1 MGKKICL
8 LLLGLVVGIVQGT
21 AQVKTVRGIVVTEE
35 DEEPVIGASIVVKGT
50 TLGTV
55 TDVDGQFE
63 LHGLPSSATRLVV
76 SYIGLL
82 AKEVIIAPQLTIKL
96 KNDAQLLNEVV
107 VTALGISREK
117 KALGYTAQEI
127 KQDAL
132 IQGKDNNLLNS
143 LTG

>member
-35 DEEPVIGASIVVKGT
+35 DGEPVIGASIVVKGT
-50 TLGTV
+50 MLGTV

-76 SYIGLL
+76 SYICLQRRLL
-82 AKEVIIAPQLTIKL
+82 
-96 KNDAQLLNEVV
+96 
-107 VTALGISREK
+107 
-117 KALGYTAQEI
+117 
-127 KQDAL
+127 
-132 IQGKDNNLLNS
+132 
-143 LTG
+143 

>member
-35 DEEPVIGASIVVKGT
+35 DGEPVIGASIVVKGT
-50 TLGTV
+50 MLGTV

-82 AKEVIIAPQLTIKL
+82 AKEIIIAPQLTIKL
-96 KNDAQLLNEVV
+96 KSDAQLLNEVV
-107 VTALGISREK
+107 VTASESRGMTSSSK
-117 KALGYTAQEI
+117 TRI
-127 KQDAL
+127 
-132 IQGKDNNLLNS
+132 IIC
-143 LTG
+143 